1 MYLSPK
7 TERYPSE
14 PPVVRQVI
22 SKKISAEQELIQE
35 LERKVESWQRKVRQP
50 EEPGLGVQK
59 CLDSAFS
66 IAWTRRSEKTGLT
79 GYSPRTAQVELLN
92 SKEAALETN
101 IERLYSAAKRR
112 VARQNE
118 ELQELSAHKRP
129 KTEG

>member
-1 MYLSPK
+1 M
-7 TERYPSE
+7 
-14 PPVVRQVI
+14 
-22 SKKISAEQELIQE
+22 
-35 LERKVESWQRKVRQP
+35 
-50 EEPGLGVQK
+50 
-59 CLDSAFS
+59 
-66 IAWTRRSEKTGLT
+66 
-79 GYSPRTAQVELLN
+79 ELLN